1 MLDDDEARA
10 IWARF
15 SAHMDR
21 AGDEGAQHTRDA
33 AAAFAHE
40 QGFESAM
47 PTYRHG
53 QAVLVLR
60 TRGAPPPRKAPAPP
74 PSKGGANG
82 AAKGASNG
90 GSRAARGAKKR
101 R

>member
-1 MLDDDEARA
+1 LLDDDEARV

-33 AAAFAHE
+33 AAAYAREH
-40 QGFESAM
+40 GFESAV

-60 TRGAPPPRKAPAPP
+60 TRGAPAQKSAQARGERG
-74 PSKGGANG
+74 PSSSSGA
-82 AAKGASNG
+82 
-90 GSRAARGAKKR
+90 GSRASRAAAKKR